1 MSEPH
6 HLSLALPTKLLC
18 IATLGLGLCSPV
30 VALAAVRGF
39 SESADQ
45 GLDPETLHA
54 PSPSAATNRPLRT
67 EQALQ
72 ALRAAA
78 LGSGPAPAASK
89 RPSTNSSP
97 KPTTSPA
104 EAAWLL
110 GLLCLHGVGTP
121 TDTAQAQHW
130 FEQAQALRHP
140 LAPAG
145 LAWCQI
151 MGCLSPPNPA
161 AAIPWIQQ
169 LTKGTPGLAKYLE
182 WLVSQ
187 AIAPMAS
194 PTSEP
199 AQAPHP
205 LLLAAA
211 NAGNAQA
218 TNELGLEYLATG
230 QLEKALAQFQ
240 SAATRSA
247 ASAANAHLLRKRIQP
262 SSSKQPH
269 QPIRNNAQAWYTE
282 AQRYHRGDG
291 VPANYAEAVRLYQI
305 AASSGDEKARRMLEL
320 IFSRPTP
327 TGTVDLAWMQQLA
340 ALNPDSNGSTQ
351 NATTPLS
358 PHSWQRD
365 PSPLYGLIP
374 AQWLAT
380 RTTSTP

>member
-1 MSEPH
+1 MSETH
-6 HLSLALPTKLLC
+6 RLLLASPTNLLW
-18 IATLGLGLCSPV
+18 IAALGLCLFSPV
-30 VALAAVRGF
+30 VVQAAARGI
-39 SESADQ
+39 SESVEN

-54 PSPSAATNRPLRT
+54 PSPSAPTNNPLRV
-67 EQALQ
+67 EKAVQ

-78 LGSGPAPAASK
+78 LGSAPAPATPK
-89 RPSTNSSP
+89 RPSP
-97 KPTTSPA
+97 KTPTSPA

-110 GLLCLHGVGTP
+110 GLLSLHGVGTP

-151 MGCLSPPNPA
+151 MGCLSAPNPA

-169 LTKGTPGLAKYLE
+169 LTKGTPGLTKYLE
-182 WLVSQ
+182 WLVNQ
-187 AIAPMAS
+187 AIAPIPS

-199 AQAPHP
+199 AQGPHP

-240 SAATRSA
+240 SAAPRSA
-247 ASAANAHLLRKRIQP
+247 AAAANAHLLRKRIQP
-262 SSSKQPH
+262 SPSKLHH

-327 TGTVDLAWMQQLA
+327 SGTVDLAWMQQLA

-358 PHSWQRD
+358 PHTWQRD

-374 AQWLAT
+374 PQWLAT
-380 RTTSTP
+380 RATSAP

>member
-1 MSEPH
+1 
-6 HLSLALPTKLLC
+6 
-18 IATLGLGLCSPV
+18 
-30 VALAAVRGF
+30 
-39 SESADQ
+39 
-45 GLDPETLHA
+45 
-54 PSPSAATNRPLRT
+54 
-67 EQALQ
+67 
-72 ALRAAA
+72 
-78 LGSGPAPAASK
+78 
-89 RPSTNSSP
+89 
-97 KPTTSPA
+97 
-104 EAAWLL
+104 
-110 GLLCLHGVGTP
+110 
-121 TDTAQAQHW
+121 
-130 FEQAQALRHP
+130 
-140 LAPAG
+140 
-145 LAWCQI
+145 
-151 MGCLSPPNPA
+151 MGCLSAPNPA

-169 LTKGTPGLAKYLE
+169 LTKGTPGLTKYLE
-182 WLVSQ
+182 WLVNQ
-187 AIAPMAS
+187 AIAPIPS

-199 AQAPHP
+199 AQGPHP

-240 SAATRSA
+240 SAAPRSA
-247 ASAANAHLLRKRIQP
+247 AAAANAHLLRKRIQP
-262 SSSKQPH
+262 SPSKLHH

-327 TGTVDLAWMQQLA
+327 SGTVDLAWMQQLA

-358 PHSWQRD
+358 PHTWQRD

-374 AQWLAT
+374 PQWLAT
-380 RTTSTP
+380 RATSAP